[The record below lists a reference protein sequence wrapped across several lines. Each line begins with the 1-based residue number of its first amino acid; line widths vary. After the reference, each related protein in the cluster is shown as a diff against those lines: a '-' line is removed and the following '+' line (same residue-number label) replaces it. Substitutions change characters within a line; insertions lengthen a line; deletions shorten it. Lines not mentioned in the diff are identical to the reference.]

1 MEKLIRKSR
10 SVCPVCLK
18 NLPAELWQD
27 ESGAV
32 SLKKS
37 CTEHGAFS
45 VPIWR
50 GELDFE
56 SWAEHIP
63 PLGEDMGLSCPT
75 NCGIC
80 GEHESSSC
88 CVLLEVTKRCNLR
101 CRFCFAN
108 GGSID
113 DELSLET
120 LKSAV
125 SDIVAKRGN
134 VLLQLSGG
142 EPTLRHDLPELVRFA
157 KAAGCSYVQLNTNG
171 IRLAEDEEYAKSLK
185 DAGLDIVFLQFDGTD
200 DKIYEF
206 LRGRP
211 LLKVKEKATDVC
223 GFCC

>member
-27 ESGAV
+27 EHGAV
-32 SLKKS
+32 SLKKN
-37 CTEHGAFS
+37 CPEHGAFS

-56 SWAEHIP
+56 SWTEHIP
-63 PLGEDMGLSCPT
+63 PLGEDMGTSCPG

-80 GEHESSSC
+80 AEHESGSC

-120 LKSAV
+120 LKSAA

-142 EPTLRHDLPELVRFA
+142 GFPTLQNHPPQTRHRRSLPT
-157 KAAGCSYVQLNTNG
+157 K
-171 IRLAEDEEYAKSLK
+171 
-185 DAGLDIVFLQFDGTD
+185 
-200 DKIYEF
+200 
-206 LRGRP
+206 
-211 LLKVKEKATDVC
+211 
-223 GFCC
+223 